1 MEALT
6 SKANS
11 LARLLAYTSLAVE
24 KERSTIE
31 IQDNNG

>member
-1 MEALT
+1 MEAPT

-11 LARLLAYTSLAVE
+11 LARLLAYTFLIVE
-24 KERSTIE
+24 KERPTIK